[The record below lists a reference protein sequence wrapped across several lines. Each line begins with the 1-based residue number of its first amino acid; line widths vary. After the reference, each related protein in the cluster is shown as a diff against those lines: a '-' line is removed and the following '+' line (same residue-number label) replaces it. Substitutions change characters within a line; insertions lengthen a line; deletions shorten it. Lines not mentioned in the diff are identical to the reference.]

1 MLLYGYTDKTTYIL
15 LDKPWKKYFVSI
27 AEYKQGDRKFM
38 GKPKIRDINSR
49 AGTVLSFPHIKPH
62 QKKSC
67 TSLGKLN
74 WL

>member
-1 MLLYGYTDKTTYIL
+1 M
-15 LDKPWKKYFVSI
+15 FI

-38 GKPKIRDINSR
+38 GKPKIRDILKSR
-49 AGTVLSFPHIKPH
+49 RYAVISIYQATSKKP
-62 QKKSC
+62 C